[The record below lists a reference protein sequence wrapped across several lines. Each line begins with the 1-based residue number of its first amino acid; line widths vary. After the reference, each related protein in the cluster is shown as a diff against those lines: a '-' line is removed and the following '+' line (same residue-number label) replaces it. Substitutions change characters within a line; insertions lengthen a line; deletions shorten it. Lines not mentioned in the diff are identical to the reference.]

1 MCDDRIMRFDFTC
14 SRVELDQM
22 EKDKTYSC

>member
-22 EKDKTYSC
+22 EKDKTYWF